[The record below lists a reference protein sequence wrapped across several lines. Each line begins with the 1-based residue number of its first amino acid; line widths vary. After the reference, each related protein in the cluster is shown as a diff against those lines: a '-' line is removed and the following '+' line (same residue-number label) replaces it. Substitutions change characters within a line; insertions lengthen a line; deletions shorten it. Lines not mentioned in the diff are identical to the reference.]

1 VGPIVGGGLAV
12 VLAALVVA
20 RRRWGRAS
28 RAFVA
33 FAGAF
38 ALWNF
43 AVYEFRAAPDADL
56 AQRWQVAVYI
66 ALFAAP
72 ALYYHLVHA
81 VAGVREGRAS
91 IVVYAGSIAAAL
103 AAAMR
108 FDLFVREVRRAPEG
122 WVPVGGPLAIV
133 WFVFTLGVT
142 VATFRPLV
150 VARRRRPPAGPS
162 RAITLLLLA
171 TAIRLASP
179 LVSFAGVLLVRS
191 GVLDTALPPIVVGA
205 TLVVV
210 GLAAV
215 ATLDSES

>member
-1 VGPIVGGGLAV
+1 MAPIIGGLLAV
-12 VLAALVVA
+12 ALAAIVLA
-20 RRRWGRAS
+20 RRPRGRAS

-33 FAGAF
+33 FAAAF

-43 AVYEFRAAPDADL
+43 GVYQFRAAPDADL
-56 AQRWQVAVYI
+56 AQRWEVAVYI

-81 VAGVREGRAS
+81 VAGVPEGRAS

-108 FDLFVREVRRAPEG
+108 FDLFVSEVRRAPEG
-122 WVPVGGPLAIV
+122 WVPLGGPLAIV

-150 VARRRRPPAGPS
+150 LARRRRPPERAS
-162 RAITLLLLA
+162 RPITLLLLA

-191 GVLDTALPPIVVGA
+191 GVLDAALPPIVVGA

-210 GLAAV
+210 CLAGV
-215 ATLDSES
+215 ATLDTES